1 MKNSI
6 LLYITI
12 LSLFSANS
20 YAQKLQTSSGDNKY
34 NNYAYIRAISTYERV
49 AEKGYKSEDMFQ
61 KLGNSYYFNGELD
74 KAAKWYNELFLMNVN
89 QTSEYCYRY
98 AQCLKA
104 IGQSAKANEMLE
116 IFHQKANS
124 DTRGKLFNKNKNYL
138 EQIKANSGRYKI
150 ENAGINSKF
159 SDFGS
164 TINKNTLVF
173 ASSRNVRSASQRKHT
188 WTNQNFTNLYEA
200 ELDQSQLPIK
210 IKEFS
215 KTINSKFNESTPIF
229 TKDGKTMY
237 FTRNNYLEGKRGKN
251 KKQVIL
257 IKIYK
262 ATLENKRW
270 SHVEELPFN
279 SDRYS
284 VAHPTLSPDE
294 KTLYFA
300 SDMPGSIGQSDLF
313 KVELR
318 GDGSYGSVQNLGPAI
333 NTEGRETFPF
343 VTDEHELYFASDGH
357 PGLGGLDN
365 FVTSIASD
373 GTIGEVQNL
382 GGDIN
387 SPKDDFAYFIDNKTR
402 RGFVTS
408 NRDGGKGNDDIY
420 TFIENK
426 KLSCS
431 QELYGIVTTLNT
443 GQILTDAKMSLFDS
457 DFKLLQ
463 TTMTD
468 SNGGY
473 KFRVT
478 CGATYHLIATKA
490 NYIGKE
496 DKVFIIRGNGETMLN
511 VALEKEVLKE
521 PLKEVVKVE
530 VGDDLGKILNIKIIY
545 FDLNKAD
552 ILPRAIID
560 LEKILDVLNQNPL
573 IKIDVRS
580 HTDCR
585 QSARYN
591 QLLSDRRAKATIAWL
606 IMKGISPN
614 RLSGRGYGESQL
626 VNSCG
631 CEPTNVSNCT
641 EEQHQRNRRSE
652 FIILEM

>member
-12 LSLFSANS
+12 LSVFSANS
-20 YAQKLQTSSGDNKY
+20 YAQKLQTSSGNNKY
-34 NNYAYIRAISTYERV
+34 DKYAYINAVSTYERV

-74 KAAKWYNELFLMNVN
+74 KAAKWYDELFLMNAN
-89 QTSEYCYRY
+89 QASEYCYRY
-98 AQCLKA
+98 AHCLKA
-104 IGQSAKANEMLE
+104 VGKNAKANEMLE
-116 IFHQKANS
+116 IFHQKANG
-124 DTRGKLFNKNKNYL
+124 DTRGQLFDQNKNYL
-138 EQIKANSGRYKI
+138 EQIKVNSGRYKI
-150 ENAGINSKF
+150 EDAGINSKF

-164 TINKNTLVF
+164 AINKNTLVF
-173 ASSRNVRSASQRKHT
+173 ASARNVRSASQRKHT

-200 ELDQSQLPIK
+200 ELDQDQLPGK
-210 IKEFS
+210 VKEFS

-237 FTRNNYLEGKRGKN
+237 FTRNNYIEGKIGKD
-251 KKQVIL
+251 KKQVTL

-262 ATLENKRW
+262 VTLENKQW
-270 SHVEELPFN
+270 SNVKELPFN
-279 SDRYS
+279 SDHYS
-284 VAHPTLSPDE
+284 VAHPALSPDE

-300 SDMPGSIGQSDLF
+300 SDMPGTIGQSDLF
-313 KVELR
+313 KVQIKE
-318 GDGSYGSVQNLGPAI
+318 DGSYGSAENLGPAI

-343 VTDEHELYFASDGH
+343 VTDENELYFASDGH

-365 FVTSIASD
+365 FVTTITND
-373 GTIGEVQNL
+373 GTIGEIQNL

-387 SPKDDFAYFIDNKTR
+387 SPKDDFAFLIDTKTR

-408 NRDGGKGNDDIY
+408 NRDGGNGYDDIY
-420 TFIENK
+420 KFIENK

-431 QELYGIVTTLNT
+431 QELYGIVTDLST
-443 GQILTDAKMSLFDS
+443 GQILTGATMSLIDS
-457 DFKLLQ
+457 DFKLLE

-468 SNGGY
+468 ANGGY
-473 KFRVT
+473 KFTVT
-478 CGATYHLIATKA
+478 CGATYHIKATKA
-490 NYIGKE
+490 DYIAKE
-496 DKVFIIRGNGETMLN
+496 DKVEIIKGNGKTKLN
-511 VALEKEVLKE
+511 VALDKEALKE
-521 PLKEVVKVE
+521 NLKEVVKVE

-545 FDLNKAD
+545 FALDKAD

-573 IKIDVRS
+573 MKIDVRS

-591 QLLSDRRAKATIAWL
+591 QLLSDRRAKATVAWL
-606 IMKGISPN
+606 ISKGISPS

-631 CEPTNVSNCT
+631 CEPTNTSSCT